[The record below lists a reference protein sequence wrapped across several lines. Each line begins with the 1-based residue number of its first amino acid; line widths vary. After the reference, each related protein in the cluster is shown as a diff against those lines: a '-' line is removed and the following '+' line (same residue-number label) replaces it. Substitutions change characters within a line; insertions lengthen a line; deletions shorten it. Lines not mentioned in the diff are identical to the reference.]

1 MTAPRAGV
9 LEELDGSP
17 VRQRPAADAAAW
29 PRAMMSA
36 SIVALSRPRL
46 WAFALLGFLA
56 RGGLVA
62 LVFPMLVLPT
72 FVGLSNTVG
81 PTSVTAAGPTPRL
94 VAMIAT
100 WLAIAIGAVMGGTL
114 IASASEVALYG
125 HRRPQEG
132 GPRDPGL
139 ASPEARATARPGRRL
154 VRRVATVR
162 VALLGPVGVALALAV
177 PAWVQVGYNELV
189 LPSNLAV
196 PLPVRVVAGAPLA
209 TATVIVTWLA
219 CEVLGGLAARR
230 IVIGGSSTGGAL
242 AAAFIEIVRAPVASL
257 LTTFVAVAGTL
268 LVVAATVALVASA
281 WDRARIAL
289 VDGADV
295 ISVLGATLVLVV
307 AWATCLL
314 AAGVAAA
321 WRSALW
327 TAEAA
332 APLTGR
338 DEPGLDARATL
349 GETQPGE
356 QAPVTDSQACPECGA
371 DVPAGRLSCR
381 ACGALLAAVL
391 GRGMSEEGSA
401 VEPEGGADE
410 PEGWATRPERLAA
423 DEPVAAPRHVAGDG
437 GSAAADRPLPEA
449 TPLPADRSRRRRR
462 PVAPRARAGRR
473 RGRGRAAC
481 GRPPEV
487 TAPPGATATPE
498 ATAQPMPPMPPIPG
512 AYLPPA
518 VIVRRHVPAP
528 AREPVAAV
536 TPLSPEPRTDPV
548 PGGVRP
554 GEAADV
560 PASRAP
566 VLELPFVIAPG
577 MGPRLVAAGA
587 ALGVVAFVLPWV
599 PRWRDR
605 DRRRVRE
612 QLLRHVGSGGPREP
626 GGIPPGRIEPGARR
640 VPEPGSALCG
650 AGPAAGVPGRSVR
663 RVRLDLLHGARRD
676 GDRDLGAGRGGV
688 PAARRRLARHP
699 RPARRAVAGAARL
712 ERPIGRRCPTERLV
726 HCAAAT
732 RGRSSPP
739 SDALS
744 HG

>member
-1 MTAPRAGV
+1 MV
-9 LEELDGSP
+9 
-17 VRQRPAADAAAW
+17 
-29 PRAMMSA
+29 SA

-46 WAFALLGFLA
+46 WVFALLAFLA

-62 LVFPMLVLPT
+62 LVVPMLVLPT

-114 IASASEVALYG
+114 IASASEVALY
-125 HRRPQEG
+125 HATVAPQEG
-132 GPRDPGL
+132 GPRDGL

-327 TAEAA
+327 TAEA
-332 APLTGR
+332 GR
-338 DEPGLDARATL
+338 H
-349 GETQPGE
+349 
-356 QAPVTDSQACPECGA
+356 S
-371 DVPAGRLSCR
+371 
-381 ACGALLAAVL
+381 
-391 GRGMSEEGSA
+391 
-401 VEPEGGADE
+401 
-410 PEGWATRPERLAA
+410 
-423 DEPVAAPRHVAGDG
+423 
-437 GSAAADRPLPEA
+437 
-449 TPLPADRSRRRRR
+449 
-462 PVAPRARAGRR
+462 RAG
-473 RGRGRAAC
+473 
-481 GRPPEV
+481 
-487 TAPPGATATPE
+487 
-498 ATAQPMPPMPPIPG
+498 
-512 AYLPPA
+512 
-518 VIVRRHVPAP
+518 
-528 AREPVAAV
+528 
-536 TPLSPEPRTDPV
+536 
-548 PGGVRP
+548 
-554 GEAADV
+554 
-560 PASRAP
+560 
-566 VLELPFVIAPG
+566 
-577 MGPRLVAAGA
+577 
-587 ALGVVAFVLPWV
+587 
-599 PRWRDR
+599 
-605 DRRRVRE
+605 
-612 QLLRHVGSGGPREP
+612 
-626 GGIPPGRIEPGARR
+626 
-640 VPEPGSALCG
+640 
-650 AGPAAGVPGRSVR
+650 
-663 RVRLDLLHGARRD
+663 
-676 GDRDLGAGRGGV
+676 
-688 PAARRRLARHP
+688 
-699 RPARRAVAGAARL
+699 
-712 ERPIGRRCPTERLV
+712 
-726 HCAAAT
+726 
-732 RGRSSPP
+732 
-739 SDALS
+739 
-744 HG
+744 